1 MAAASIFLNVQ
12 PKDLRSTP
20 NSGRLNDGASTTGA
34 QENQAMTS
42 EETRIGR
49 RGRGRAARVAARSA
63 PEAEVDPCPPGQP
76 GGSYRP
82 LSDADLKAI
91 CDEAFRVLA
100 EIGMGD
106 VPAVVRQRALDAG
119 AELNATGRLCFPRT
133 MVEDIIDGAAKR
145 FVYHGRD
152 PRHDFEIGGDRVY
165 FGTGGAAVQTLDRE
179 TGLYRPSTLAD
190 LYDFTRLIDT
200 LANVSWF
207 TRCCVAT
214 DIPDNFDL
222 DVNTAYALLAG
233 TTKPVGTS
241 FTLPDYVAP
250 VIEMFDMALGGSGRF
265 RKRPFC
271 KAHISPVI
279 SPLRYGEDAVGVTLE
294 CIRLGVPI
302 NVIVAAMSGATA
314 PATPA
319 GFLVQSTAE
328 TLAALILVNLFA
340 PGYPMIFSN
349 WPLVIDLRTGAFC
362 GGGGEISVMNAASGQ
377 ISRHLGLPCGVA
389 CSMSDA
395 KAVDAQMGMEKA
407 LSALAAGLGG
417 ANMIYESS
425 GMMASLLGVSF
436 EAFVADDEMLSHV
449 HRAIRGIEVT
459 EETLG
464 FETIREAVAGEGHF
478 LGAAQ
483 TMAAMQRDYFYPSL
497 ADRSEPATW
506 AEAGASDLMARART
520 RCDDILSTHYPVY
533 IAPEAD
539 AVIRERFNILLP
551 RERMQRQ

>member
-1 MAAASIFLNVQ
+1 
-12 PKDLRSTP
+12 
-20 NSGRLNDGASTTGA
+20 
-34 QENQAMTS
+34 MTS
-42 EETRIGR
+42 EESRIGR
-49 RGRGRAARVAARSA
+49 RGRGRAARIAARSA
-63 PEAEVDPCPPGQP
+63 PEVEVDPCPPGQI
-76 GGSYRP
+76 GGTYRP
-82 LSDADLKAI
+82 LSDHDLTAI

-100 EIGMGD
+100 EIGMGE
-106 VPAVVRQRALDAG
+106 VPAVVQDKALTAG
-119 AELNATGRLCFPRT
+119 ASVNDLGRLCFPRPL
-133 MVEDIIDGAAKR
+133 VEAIVAGAAKR
-145 FVYHGRD
+145 FTYHGRH
-152 PRHDFEIGGDRVY
+152 PKHDVEVGGDRVY
-165 FGTGGAAVQTLDRE
+165 FGTGGAAVQTLDRQS
-179 TGLYRPSTLAD
+179 GLYRPSTLAD
-190 LYDFTRLIDT
+190 LYDFTRLIDR
-200 LANVSWF
+200 LPNVSWF

-241 FTLPDYVAP
+241 FTLPEYVAP
-250 VIEMFDMALGGSGRF
+250 VIEMFDLALGGDGRF
-265 RKRPFC
+265 RERPFC

-302 NVIVAAMSGATA
+302 NAIVAAMSGATA

-328 TLAALILVNLFA
+328 TLAALTLVNLFA

-349 WPLVIDLRTGAFC
+349 WPLVIDLRSGAFC

-377 ISRHLGLPCGVA
+377 ISNHLGLPSGVA

-395 KAVDAQMGMEKA
+395 KAVDAQMGMEKG

-425 GMMASLLGVSF
+425 GMMASLLGASF

-464 FETIREAVAGEGHF
+464 FETIREAVTGEGHF

-483 TMAAMQRDYFYPSL
+483 TMAAMQRDYFYPIL
-497 ADRSEPATW
+497 ADRDEPKTW
-506 AEAGASDLMARART
+506 AEAGASDLWTRAGARAEA
-520 RCDDILSTHYPVY
+520 ILEEHYPAY
-533 IAPEAD
+533 IDP
-539 AVIRERFNILLP
+539 AVDRTLRERFNILLP
-551 RERMQRQ
+551 RERMKPN

>member
-1 MAAASIFLNVQ
+1 
-12 PKDLRSTP
+12 
-20 NSGRLNDGASTTGA
+20 
-34 QENQAMTS
+34 MTS

-49 RGRGRAARVAARSA
+49 RGGGRAARKAARLA
-63 PEAEVDPCPPGQP
+63 PEVEVDPCPPGQT
-76 GGSYRP
+76 GGAYRP
-82 LSDADLKAI
+82 LSDAKLSAI
-91 CDEAFRVLA
+91 CNESFRVLE
-100 EIGMGD
+100 EIGMSE
-106 VPAVVRQRALDAG
+106 VPQVVQEKALSQG
-119 AELNATGRLCFPRT
+119 ATLNGLGRLCFSRA
-133 MVEDIIDGAAKR
+133 MVEDIIDGAAKG

-152 PRHDFEIGGDRVY
+152 PKHDFEVGGEKVY

-190 LYDFTRLIDT
+190 LYDFTRLIDR
-200 LANVSWF
+200 LPNVSWF

-222 DVNTAYALLAG
+222 DINTAYALLAG

-241 FTLPDYVAP
+241 FTMPEYVEP
-250 VIEMFDMALGGSGRF
+250 VIRMFDMALGGEGKYRA
-265 RKRPFC
+265 RPFC

-302 NVIVAAMSGATA
+302 NNIVAAMSGATA

-349 WPLVIDLRTGAFC
+349 WPLVIDLRSGAFC
-362 GGGGEISVMNAASGQ
+362 GGGGEISIMNAASGQ
-377 ISRHLGLPCGVA
+377 ISNHFGLPSGVA
-389 CSMSDA
+389 SSMSDS
-395 KAVDAQMGMEKA
+395 KAVDAQMGMEKG

-425 GMMASLLGVSF
+425 GMMASLLGASF

-464 FETIREAVAGEGHF
+464 FETIREAVTGEGHF
-478 LGAAQ
+478 LGAEQ

-497 ADRSEPATW
+497 ADRNEPRTW
-506 AEAGASDLMARART
+506 EEAGATDLKTRAKARA
-520 RCDDILSTHYPVY
+520 DEILASHYPDY
-533 IAPEAD
+533 IAPEIDKA
-539 AVIRERFNILLP
+539 IRERFNILLP
-551 RERMQRQ
+551 KERMRPGSV